1 MTDLVSL
8 LICTLNREELLTRC
22 VESLLGQTYH
32 NIEIIIVD
40 QSDIPSILFLNNIRI
55 KYIHINEYGLSNA
68 RNIGLE
74 FCHGKWVA
82 LIDDDAVYSDNYL
95 EEAMR
100 FIEFQNE
107 KPTIVSGRGID
118 PKSLVYLIPSMECS
132 RVVKVRWKS
141 LFKYCM
147 SAGMVI
153 NTEFLKEIK
162 FDIRFGVGAGT
173 PYGSGEE
180 SDIVIQ
186 AMKRKGSVYYVPT
199 MKFYHKADL
208 RMSDEKSFAYNCGK
222 GALLKKYYMSYNRL
236 AFLCLLIDS
245 CFRSTIGTVLYCVGV
260 KKYRKSLFALKGKL
274 WGFKNF
280 H

>member
-95 EEAMR
+95 
-100 FIEFQNE
+100 
-107 KPTIVSGRGID
+107 G
-118 PKSLVYLIPSMECS
+118 
-132 RVVKVRWKS
+132 
-141 LFKYCM
+141 
-147 SAGMVI
+147 
-153 NTEFLKEIK
+153 
-162 FDIRFGVGAGT
+162 
-173 PYGSGEE
+173 
-180 SDIVIQ
+180 
-186 AMKRKGSVYYVPT
+186 
-199 MKFYHKADL
+199 
-208 RMSDEKSFAYNCGK
+208 
-222 GALLKKYYMSYNRL
+222 LL
-236 AFLCLLIDS
+236 
-245 CFRSTIGTVLYCVGV
+245 
-260 KKYRKSLFALKGKL
+260 
-274 WGFKNF
+274 
-280 H
+280 